1 TTTPAT
7 HTITTSPTTPTPR
20 RRNTRARL
28 RTWSAAAIATGT
40 LTGVVGMGALG
51 LASPRTSTY
60 NKALNNATT
69 IAQTLPAAAQ
79 QVRIAPDTHSARN
92 HFTAAATDLAS
103 RIPHLA
109 ASAPTTDTP
118 TYQTV
123 AHKLATYI
131 ATVNAGTSTTDTDT
145 AFTND
150 VTTPL
155 VAMSDNTTPL
165 LATSLYTLTALT
177 ALGTLIGASITLART
192 TKRLISLPILTGA
205 VLLST
210 CTGITATNLLG
221 TGTLPTFAAGALT
234 LTGSVLAGILTARG
248 INKRAQE
255 YR

>member
-1 TTTPAT
+1 
-7 HTITTSPTTPTPR
+7 
-20 RRNTRARL
+20 
-28 RTWSAAAIATGT
+28 
-40 LTGVVGMGALG
+40 
-51 LASPRTSTY
+51 
-60 NKALNNATT
+60 
-69 IAQTLPAAAQ
+69 
-79 QVRIAPDTHSARN
+79 
-92 HFTAAATDLAS
+92 
-103 RIPHLA
+103 
-109 ASAPTTDTP
+109 
-118 TYQTV
+118 
-123 AHKLATYI
+123 
-131 ATVNAGTSTTDTDT
+131 
-145 AFTND
+145 
-150 VTTPL
+150 
-155 VAMSDNTTPL
+155 DNTTPL